1 MNHHRRTLTLLIAL
15 VAALLVLPSAAGA
28 ASKYVS
34 IKGAKGPG
42 PAELDR
48 VFVEKWGK
56 KNASTVLVLIPGT
69 GGGAGSVAP
78 IARDLS
84 KGVDGLQVWS
94 FDRRG
99 NALEDTSG
107 FESGDPAAAAD
118 YYLNFRYDSV
128 SAEEAPFAADWGF
141 KTEMNDLHEVIE
153 EAADGPGKSTRQVIL
168 GGHSR
173 GASSVVAYA
182 AWDFKKDGP
191 GHEDLAGLVLI
202 DGGLAAFG
210 DQELTLEEARSGLA
224 EIRAGDVFND
234 PLGAGIPE
242 AGPIFSELAALTA
255 QKAPDAASTLQ
266 DNPIVTAAG
275 LSPPYPVTNEGFLG
289 YLFDK
294 TYSPLGPSL
303 QIRAGDFGPGEP
315 RPWASGENTPIED
328 FAAAFGREPAN
339 ATEWYYP
346 TRMVLDTGA
355 ANALG
360 RTPAADFLGLRL
372 FHAKRIDVPLYA
384 FQTDLTG
391 GGVLR
396 GAETVIDRSKID
408 DFKLVDASTTTS
420 HLDPVLAP
428 QASNRFTKTV
438 RPFVR
443 DIVRGPRGR
452 LVSDMFP
459 CDRAAGPIVQQRCS
473 LPAP

>member
-1 MNHHRRTLTLLIAL
+1 MIRLRLRR
-15 VAALLVLPSAAGA
+15 AAILLVPLMLLAAASAAE

-42 PAELDR
+42 PSVYDK
-48 VFVEKWGK
+48 VFVEKHGPK
-56 KNASTVLVLIPGT
+56 RADTVLVLIPGT

-84 KGVDGLQVWS
+84 KGIEDLQVWG

-99 NALEDTSG
+99 QAFEDTSG
-107 FESGDPAAAAD
+107 FVAGDPAAAAD
-118 YYLNFRYDSV
+118 YYLNFRYDGV
-128 SAEEAPFAADWGF
+128 TAAEAPFVADWGF
-141 KTEMNDLHEVIE
+141 ATEMNDLHEVIE
-153 EAADGPGKSTRQVIL
+153 KAARGGRQVIL

-182 AWDFKKDGP
+182 AWDFKQDGP
-191 GHEDLAGLVLI
+191 GYEDIEGMVLI

-210 DQELTLEEARSGLA
+210 SQDFSLGQAQARLA

-242 AGPIFSELAALTA
+242 AGPIFAELAALTA
-255 QKAPDAASTLQ
+255 LKAPDAASTLQ
-266 DNPIVTAAG
+266 DNPLVAAAG
-275 LSPPYPVTNEGFLG
+275 LSPPYEVTNEGLLG

-294 TYSPLGPSL
+294 TYSPLGSSL
-303 QIRAGDFGPGEP
+303 QIRAGDFAPGDP
-315 RPWASGENTPIED
+315 RPWASAENTPIED

-346 TRMVLDTGA
+346 TRMVLDTSA

-360 RTPAADFLGLRL
+360 RTPAAKFLDLRL
-372 FHAKRIDVPLYA
+372 FHAKRIDIPLYA
-384 FQTDLTG
+384 FQTELTE
-391 GGVLR
+391 GGVLK
-396 GAETVIDRSKID
+396 GARMVIDGSKIKRS
-408 DFKLVDASTTTS
+408 KLVDASATTS

-428 QASNRFTKTV
+428 RSTNRFTKTV
-438 RPFVR
+438 TPFLEA
-443 DIVRGPRGR
+443 I
-452 LVSDMFP
+452 LSKA
-459 CDRAAGPIVQQRCS
+459 DR
-473 LPAP
+473 